1 MRKGDIPN
9 SKSCF
14 ASNQKTIRSH
24 LKSLDNKFKFFQQFE
39 GSCPGNLSRLSGM
52 HEDFRKIWQLHPVST
67 YDFWLTRIQCYQL
80 HFCCLV
86 PGWVVACW
94 LGWLVATIPMSSG
107 DETSDFVFFPKNLT
121 NISPWVTWCLEDDSW
136 FTSFVERGP
145 PFQVTF
151 VHFAGKTRDCCGR
164 VRDLRLGRHFRQIPK
179 TASPWWFIFF
189 FGGGDYTGTQLC
201 GDDFVHKPLKI
212 RIPQIPICSMYV
224 FFYLDLAWI
233 YGNRGKYPIHGASGI
248 HNQYFHGL
256 RIFGRFFPSN
266 WQSQLPTFFEVLKSL
281 GSTASWA
288 RGSYQLHEA
297 KAKGAQISPTIGWT
311 SQIGGHF
318 LFVCWGSLYI

>member
-24 LKSLDNKFKFFQQFE
+24 LKSLDNKFQFFQQFE

-107 DETSDFVFFPKNLT
+107 DETSDFCFFPEKPNEYIPLS
-121 NISPWVTWCLEDDSW
+121 NMM
-136 FTSFVERGP
+136 
-145 PFQVTF
+145 
-151 VHFAGKTRDCCGR
+151 
-164 VRDLRLGRHFRQIPK
+164 LGRWFMIHIFCWK
-179 TASPWWFIFF
+179 GSPFPGDIRSFCGGRLEIVVGESETWDLGDIFDKSLKRPPPGGLFF
-189 FGGGDYTGTQLC
+189 FWRGWI
-201 GDDFVHKPLKI
+201 I
-212 RIPQIPICSMYV
+212 REPSYV
-224 FFYLDLAWI
+224 GMI
-233 YGNRGKYPIHGASGI
+233 
-248 HNQYFHGL
+248 
-256 RIFGRFFPSN
+256 
-266 WQSQLPTFFEVLKSL
+266 
-281 GSTASWA
+281 
-288 RGSYQLHEA
+288 
-297 KAKGAQISPTIGWT
+297 
-311 SQIGGHF
+311 
-318 LFVCWGSLYI
+318 LFINHWK